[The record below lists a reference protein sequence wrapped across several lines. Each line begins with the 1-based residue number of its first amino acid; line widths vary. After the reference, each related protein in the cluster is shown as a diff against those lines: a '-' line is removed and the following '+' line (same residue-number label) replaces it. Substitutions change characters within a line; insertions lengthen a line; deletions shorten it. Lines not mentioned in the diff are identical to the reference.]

1 MRGHIGTLCH
11 LPCQCRDSG
20 LECSRS
26 LETRRLRKKWKA
38 QINSSSLIKSS
49 KNRRDMATRVL
60 RKEVSIRRRT
70 VCGAL
75 VRLAELAMKPV
86 TQEKEAGI
94 RVT

>member
-1 MRGHIGTLCH
+1 
-11 LPCQCRDSG
+11 
-20 LECSRS
+20 
-26 LETRRLRKKWKA
+26 
-38 QINSSSLIKSS
+38 
-49 KNRRDMATRVL
+49 MATRVL